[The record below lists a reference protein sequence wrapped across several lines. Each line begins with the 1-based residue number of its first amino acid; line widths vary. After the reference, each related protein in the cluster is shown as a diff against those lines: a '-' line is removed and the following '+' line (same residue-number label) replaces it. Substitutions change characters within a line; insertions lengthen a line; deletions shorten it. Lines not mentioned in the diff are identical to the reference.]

1 MYLMIIIL
9 GVFNGLFFLP
19 VMLSWIG
26 PPTDEIEVLE
36 KENDL
41 LEMQRAQDR
50 IDILARKYE

>member
-1 MYLMIIIL
+1 MIIIL